1 MLDNCTIERL
11 EVPEVTNPFSKE
23 IKQYVSSIAAVSRNK
38 EESSNYE
45 VRFNQLMTEGALNSP
60 SRPFEFIPI
69 EHNETMINMR
79 QAIKR
84 NYQSYK
90 VGYHNLQFNIRLK
103 VPMFL
108 WAQLMTH
115 TTISKVSQS
124 DRVSTEEE
132 YWYPE
137 DLLEKLNIKDFKEDL
152 LDVYPQ
158 PKIQAMLK
166 EAGYK
171 KEIYQRAPYY
181 FKMKTFIM
189 GAEVINQYTWL
200 NLFLER
206 AGLPASKNWVQGETQ
221 QIVYSI
227 YNLFKNE
234 YKHIGIFKDIFE
246 ALEDK
251 HTTVTQL
258 KYLLEKVS
266 LSNVIECMKSNVLG
280 FRKT

>member
-1 MLDNCTIERL
+1 MLNSCTIERL

-23 IKQYVSSIAAVSRNK
+23 IKEYVSNLASVSRNK
-38 EESSNYE
+38 KESSNYE
-45 VRFNQLMTEGALNSP
+45 VRFQQLMTEGSLDTP
-60 SRPFEFIPI
+60 SRPFEFVPI
-69 EHNETMINMR
+69 AHNDNMYNMR
-79 QAIKR
+79 QAIKC
-84 NYQSYK
+84 NFQNYK

-108 WAQLMTH
+108 WSQLMTH

-137 DLLEKLNIKDFKEDL
+137 GMLEKLNIKDFKEDL
-152 LDVYPQ
+152 LDIYPQ

-166 EAGYK
+166 EVGYK

-189 GAEVINQYTWL
+189 GAEVINKNTWI

-221 QIVYSI
+221 QVVYSI
-227 YNLFKNE
+227 YTLFKNE
-234 YKHIGIFKDIFE
+234 YKHIRLFKELFE
-246 ALEDK
+246 AFENK
-251 HTTVTQL
+251 HTTVTQI
-258 KYLLEKVS
+258 KHLLEQLNIANIEES
-266 LSNVIECMKSNVLG
+266 LKSNSLG
-280 FRKT
+280 FK

>member
-1 MLDNCTIERL
+1 MLNNCTIERL

-69 EHNETMINMR
+69 EYNDTMINMR

-84 NYQSYK
+84 NYQNYK

-137 DLLEKLNIKDFKEDL
+137 DLLEKLNIRDFKEDL
-152 LDVYPQ
+152 LDIYPQ
-158 PKIQAMLK
+158 PRIQAMLK

-234 YKHIGIFKDIFE
+234 YKHISIFKDVFE